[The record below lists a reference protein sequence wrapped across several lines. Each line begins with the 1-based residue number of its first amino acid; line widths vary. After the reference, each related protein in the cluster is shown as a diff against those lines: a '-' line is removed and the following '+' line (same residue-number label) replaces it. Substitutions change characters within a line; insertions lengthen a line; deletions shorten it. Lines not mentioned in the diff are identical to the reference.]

1 MYKIDSWRFERSMI
15 YAFMHLLL
23 LLLMFGIDDVDWKWW
38 KYEIQKTKR
47 GKFNTELMNGLPIK
61 AVCFVVSIWFEVEP
75 LFPSIV
81 LLWYIFNRTHSQ
93 SVTAHLPSSSSSSYL
108 ELLTIKHMI
117 LIVLLLP
124 LSIRQQKRM
133 PPSRGHYQLLDRT
146 QHQNTSDTS

>member
-47 GKFNTELMNGLPIK
+47 GKFNTELMNGEPIK

-81 LLWYIFNRTHSQ
+81 LLWYIFNHSQ